1 MNTASPDGAEDGI
14 VAALRA
20 SGMGTHETPA
30 QHDLITT
37 ARQFAAAGF
46 SLVPVRAD
54 GSKAPSA
61 FWKKYQ
67 SERAGR
73 ALVDEWFTGNR
84 YDGLGVICGAVSG
97 DLEMIELEGRAVA
110 EGYLPKLTAALAD
123 HGLAEVWTRI
133 TTGYLESSPSG
144 GLHIPF
150 KVDGKVRKNTKLARR
165 PSTPGELQAWK
176 AKEQLKVDKERDPAK
191 QQTQQAS
198 LDKVTRGEQVPQVL
212 IETRGEGGFVVTAP
226 SGGRSHPSG
235 RAWAMI
241 SGGIATIA
249 TITSDERDALFAVAS
264 LLDEIPAPAPPP
276 RTTAPRSVGRADD
289 GARPGDDYAQKTDW
303 AEILEPHGWT
313 CVSTYGKGRTWCRP
327 GKSHGISATTG
338 TREGDN
344 LFVFT
349 TSTLFES
356 EKPYSKFGAY
366 AVLEHGGD
374 GPAALSAAAKD
385 LRGQGFGGER
395 KQPRDDRNSAAGRPS
410 QVSTD
415 GNLAVVHQLTPK
427 ESEVKLVPAPDN
439 PMAVARYITKT
450 SMVTDGLYTL
460 RRYSAGWM
468 RWDGPHW
475 SEITDDA
482 IRATLYP
489 ALEDAT
495 YKYVTPKGVAEYPDW
510 APNRR
515 KIADLVES
523 LGAVTYLPEST
534 EIPSILSGPGNGP
547 VGPGMDRG
555 DSDEFS
561 QVDRVGPGGPGV
573 LKEVPLETQGEKA
586 VHTDSPMDQQCGSR
600 PVHPVH
606 PAQNGLSPAR
616 TLDRAPGPLPRSI
629 DPKDV
634 LACRN
639 GLLNVRTRELFAL
652 TPAFFNQV
660 SVPFA
665 YDETAPEPKEWL
677 AFLADVWG
685 SDPDAIEVIQ
695 EWFGYIL
702 SGRTDQQKILF
713 IIGPPR
719 SGKGTIGRVLTELIG
734 APNVAS
740 TTPTDLPTDFG
751 LAALMGKSL
760 AIMADARTPAQ
771 GNEGLV
777 ERLLTISGEDQVNV
791 KRKYRD
797 DWIGRLPVRFLL
809 MSNDLPGF
817 RDASGA
823 IVSRLSIVKMT
834 KSNLGNEDK
843 GLFGRLVAELPS
855 ILNWALTGLDRLN
868 ERGRFKEPDSSVA
881 ARQTLS
887 AGASPIK
894 EFLAECCHR
903 ATDAKVPV
911 DEINESWTKWC
922 EDAGHMAGSKANFGK
937 LLFSAAPDVVQT
949 RPYVDGVKVRH
960 YAGIRLRTD
969 ADDEKEKAEEE
980 AKERPPLP
988 LDPSLC
994 SVCGLFMPL
1003 HIYGETTHPSCEP

>member
-1 MNTASPDGAEDGI
+1 MRTASPDHGEDGI

-20 SGMGTHETPA
+20 SGMGTHRAPA

-37 ARQFAAAGF
+37 AHAYAAAGF
-46 SLVPVRAD
+46 SLVPVRPD
-54 GSKAPSA
+54 GSKAPAA

-97 DLEMIELEGRAVA
+97 GLEMIELEGRAVV

-123 HGLAEVWTRI
+123 HGLSEVWTRI
-133 TTGYLESSPSG
+133 IMGYLERSPSD
-144 GLHIPF
+144 GLHVLV

-165 PSTPGELQAWK
+165 PSTPDELAAWK

-235 RAWAMI
+235 KAWVMI
-241 SGGIATIA
+241 SGGIDTVA
-249 TITSDERDALFAVAS
+249 TITSDERDALFTVAS
-264 LLDEIPAPAPPP
+264 LLDEMPAPPAPP
-276 RTTAPRSVGRADD
+276 RTTGPRSVGGAADD
-289 GARPGDDYAQKTDW
+289 LMPGTDYAQKTDW

-313 CVSTYGKGRTWCRP
+313 CVSNYGKGRTWCRP
-327 GKSHGISATTG
+327 GKSHSVSATTG

-356 EKPYSKFGAY
+356 EKPYTKLGAY

-374 GPAALSAAAKD
+374 SPAALSAAAKD
-385 LRGQGFGGER
+385 LRAQGFGGER
-395 KQPRDDRNSAAGRPS
+395 KQTRDDRHSTVGRAP
-410 QVSTD
+410 QISTD

-439 PMAVARYITKT
+439 PMAVARHLTET
-450 SMVTDGLYTL
+450 SMVVDGLYTL
-460 RRYSAGWM
+460 RRYAGAWM

-489 ALEDAT
+489 ALEHAT
-495 YKYVTPKGVAEYPDW
+495 YKYVTPKGAIETAEW

-515 KIADLVES
+515 KISDLAES
-523 LGAVTYLPEST
+523 LGAVTYLSEAI

-547 VGPGMDRG
+547 SGPGMDRA
-555 DSDEFS
+555 DFDEFP

-573 LKEVPLETQGEKA
+573 SKEVPLENQREKA
-586 VHTDSPMDQQCGSR
+586 VHTESPLGQQWDFH
-600 PVHPVH
+600 PVHPVQ
-606 PAQNGLSPAR
+606 PGQNSLSPAE

-629 DPKDV
+629 DPMDV

-639 GLLNVRTRELFAL
+639 GLLNIRTRDLYAL
-652 TPAFFNQV
+652 TPRFFNQV

-677 AFLADVWG
+677 AFLADVWAE
-685 SDPDAIEVIQ
+685 DPETVEALR

-713 IIGPPR
+713 IVGPPR
-719 SGKGTIGRVLTELIG
+719 SGKGTIARVLTELIG

-740 TTPTDLPTDFG
+740 TTPATLPTDFG
-751 LAALMGKSL
+751 LMGLLGKSL

-771 GNEGLV
+771 GNEELV
-777 ERLLTISGEDQVNV
+777 EKLLTISGEDAVPV

-797 DWIGRLPVRFLL
+797 DWMGKLPTRFLL

-823 IVSRLSIVKMT
+823 IVSRLTILRMT
-834 KSNLGNEDK
+834 KSNLGTEDK
-843 GLFGRLVAELPS
+843 GLFGRLVLELPS
-855 ILNWALTGLDRLN
+855 ILNWALVGLDRLN
-868 ERGRFKEPDSSVA
+868 ERGRFKEPASSDA
-881 ARQTLS
+881 ARRALDD
-887 AGASPIK
+887 GASPIK
-894 EFLAECCHR
+894 AFLNERCVESPKAR
-903 ATDAKVPV
+903 VPV
-911 DEINESWTKWC
+911 AEIFEAWTQWC
-922 EDAGHMAGSKANFGK
+922 EVSNHKPGSPANLGK
-937 LLFSAAPDVVQT
+937 LLFSAAPNVVST
-949 RPYVDGVKVRH
+949 RPYVNGEKVRM
-960 YAGIRLRTD
+960 YAGIRLRVP
-969 ADDEKEKAEEE
+969 ADDQD
-980 AKERPPLP
+980 P
-988 LDPSLC
+988 DPSLC
-994 SVCGLFMPL
+994 TACGLLMTL
-1003 HIYGETTHPSCEP
+1003 YGNGVTTHPSCEP